1 MKYNLDSINL
11 RVLFENTSGIQLKDC
26 FVKEDKIIYVTK
38 EGDIGKAVGKNG
50 VNVKKVANLVKKNL
64 KVVEFSEDLVQF
76 IKNYIYPI
84 VPESVS
90 LEDKIVKIKI
100 NGMKEKGIVIGRE
113 SKNLKELKDVV
124 SKYFEIVDVKVI

>member
-26 FVKEDKIIYVTK
+26 IVKEDKVIYITK
-38 EGDIGKAVGKNG
+38 GGDIGKAVGKNG
-50 VNVKKVANLVKKNL
+50 INVKKVANLVKKNL
-64 KVVEFSEDLVQF
+64 KVVEFSEDLTQF

-84 VPESVS
+84 IPESVS
-90 LEDKIVKIKI
+90 LEDKTVKIKI

-124 SKYFEIVDVKVI
+124 SKYFKVLDIKVI

>member
-26 FVKEDKIIYVTK
+26 IVKEDKVIYITK
-38 EGDIGKAVGKNG
+38 GGDIGKAVGKNG
-50 VNVKKVANLVKKNL
+50 INVKKVANLVKKNL
-64 KVVEFSEDLVQF
+64 KVVEFSEDLTQF

-90 LEDKIVKIKI
+90 LEDKTVKIKI

-124 SKYFEIVDVKVI
+124 SKYFKVLDIKVI

>member
-26 FVKEDKIIYVTK
+26 IVKEDKVIYITK
-38 EGDIGKAVGKNG
+38 GGDIGKAVGKNG
-50 VNVKKVANLVKKNL
+50 INVKKVANLVKKNL
-64 KVVEFSEDLVQF
+64 KVVEFSEDLTQF

-100 NGMKEKGIVIGRE
+100 NGMKEKGIIIGRE
-113 SKNLKELKDVV
+113 SKNLKELKDVI
-124 SKYFEIVDVKVI
+124 SKYFKIVDIKVV